1 MRAETKKKILLFIK
15 GWGVSIG
22 VAVLIATSFKSAIA
36 ELNHVPTGSMKP
48 TILEGD
54 RIFVNKLAYDLKIPY
69 TTIHLATWDNPKQG
83 EIIVF
88 KSPADGTR
96 LVKRIIGVPGDQIAM
111 QENRVLINGTPLSYE
126 KLDAESFKNLK
137 QTLQDPLFYNERL
150 NHSPHMVMLTPGK
163 PSLHTFAP
171 QTVPKNHYFVMG
183 DNRDNSA
190 DSRFF
195 GFVERDTI
203 LGKAP
208 AIVYSLDHK
217 EYFLPRTN
225 RFFKSLT

>member
-1 MRAETKKKILLFIK
+1 MRPETKKKILLFIK

-69 TTIHLATWDNPKQG
+69 TTFHLATWDNPKQG
-83 EIIVF
+83 DIIVF

-96 LVKRIIGVPGDQIAM
+96 LVKRIIGVPGDRIAM
-111 QENRVLINGTPLSYE
+111 QRNRLLINGTPLNYE
-126 KLDAESFKNLK
+126 ELNVESIKNLN
-137 QTLQDPLFYNERL
+137 QTLQNRLLYNEGL
-150 NHSPHMVMLTPGK
+150 NATHHMVMLTPGK

-171 QTVPKNHYFVMG
+171 QTVPDNHYFVMG

-195 GFVERDTI
+195 GFVKRDTI

-208 AIVYSLDHK
+208 AVVYSLDHK

-225 RFFKSLT
+225 RFFKSLL

>member
-1 MRAETKKKILLFIK
+1 MRAETKKKIVLFIK
-15 GWGVSIG
+15 GWGVSIC

-69 TTIHLATWDNPKQG
+69 TTIHLTTWDNPKQG

-96 LVKRIIGVPGDQIAM
+96 LVKRVIGVPGDQIAM
-111 QENRVLINGTPLSYE
+111 HENHLLINGKPLSYQE
-126 KLDAESFKNLK
+126 SDAESFKNLQ
-137 QTLQDPLFYNERL
+137 QTLRNRLFYDEGL
-150 NHSPHMVMLTPGK
+150 NDSHHLVMLTPSK

-171 QTVPKNHYFVMG
+171 MTVPENHYFVMG

-195 GFVERDTI
+195 GFVDRDSI

-208 AIVYSLDHK
+208 AIVYSLDNS
-217 EYFLPRTN
+217 EYFLPRTD